1 MKAVVFSIDP
11 PFELVLISAI
21 LCVFVVTLLVIK
33 PGYFLTEVFVEDEG
47 EDETTLVSRIGKIK
61 LQFYS
66 C

>member
-21 LCVFVVTLLVIK
+21 MCVFVVTLLVII

-61 LQFYS
+61 LQFHS

>member
-47 EDETTLVSRIGKIK
+47 EDDTTLVSKIGKKK
-61 LQFYS
+61 L
-66 C
+66 

>member
-47 EDETTLVSRIGKIK
+47 EDETTLASSLGKIK
-61 LQFYS
+61 LRFYS